1 VTQRYPDTEAAVKAA
16 AKAALPELA
25 GRVFYAVPKGNPT
38 LPLLTVAHIS
48 GGPDDGEA
56 PLDVPRLTFSCWGK
70 NKEDASNLRL
80 ALVGWLRSL
89 NSVMLLRRHRHFHH
103 LAARR
108 PARPLRRRC
117 DVQRR
122 LPRLRPSRRRHSR
135 FSAVRP
141 LRLLS
146 TGDVL
151 DPLRSSSTARYCSV
165 GSLLMRS
172 G

>member
-89 NSVMLLRRHRHFHH
+89 NSVMLDPTTF
-103 LAARR
+103 
-108 PARPLRRRC
+108 C
-117 DVQRR
+117 YGV
-122 LPRLRPSRRRHSR
+122 
-135 FSAVRP
+135 
-141 LRLLS
+141 
-146 TGDVL
+146 TGIFITWQPDDQL
-151 DPLRSSSTARYCSV
+151 ARYVVDATFSV
-165 GSLLMRS
+165 AYRD
-172 G
+172 